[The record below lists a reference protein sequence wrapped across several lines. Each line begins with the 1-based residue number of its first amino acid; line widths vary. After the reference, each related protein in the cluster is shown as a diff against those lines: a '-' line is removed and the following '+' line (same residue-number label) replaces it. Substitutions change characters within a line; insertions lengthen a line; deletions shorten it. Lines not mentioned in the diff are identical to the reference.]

1 MSNRNDASVSHKL
14 VLRGGYTAM
23 VAGFLIAGVFPLVR
37 GLRSAQADTQ
47 RLEADIAARN
57 GKQRDLEEIKKGV
70 KELTLE
76 TASLDRLLPPNQDLG
91 TFLRDLTNQFGE
103 SGMKDIAYKNMP
115 ATPLGHSQKLPI
127 EVHGRGTYAQ
137 FHDFLVRLEHLPR
150 LCSVG
155 KMTID
160 ADNDMA
166 GGIEV
171 QLTLYIYN
179 SKPVQP

>member
-1 MSNRNDASVSHKL
+1 MSNRNDASSSRKF
-14 VLRGGYTAM
+14 VLGGYATL
-23 VAGFLIAGVFPLVR
+23 VAGFLIAGVYPVISGVR
-37 GLRSAQADTQ
+37 GAQADIQ
-47 RLEADIAARN
+47 RYEGEIAARN
-57 GKQRDLEEIKKGV
+57 GKQRELQEIRKSV

-76 TASLDRLLPPNQDLG
+76 TATLDRLLPPNQDLG
-91 TFLRDLTNQFGE
+91 TFLRDLTTQFGE
-103 SGMKDIAYKNMP
+103 AGMKDIAYKNMP
-115 ATPLGHSQKLPI
+115 STPLGHSQKLPI